1 MTIEERSK
9 IIKQK
14 HHQQCDSCFKF
25 QIGVCCG
32 IQYYLGG
39 VGGQICP
46 EGKKI
51 YDSIPKVDEVK
62 NGND

>member
-14 HHQQCDSCFKF
+14 LKQQCDGCFKF

-32 IQYYLGG
+32 IQYYFGG
-39 VGGQICP
+39 VGGQLCP

-51 YDSIPKVDEVK
+51 YDNIPKADEVEEWV
-62 NGND
+62 G

>member
-14 HHQQCDSCFKF
+14 HQQQCDGCFKF
-25 QIGVCCG
+25 QIGACCG

-39 VGGQICP
+39 ISGQLCT
-46 EGKKI
+46 EGKNI
-51 YDSIPKVDEVK
+51 YDNIPKAEE
-62 NGND
+62 